1 MLVKDLT
8 PNTVIIDTK
17 GKGILTVT
25 EVRYLEHNIYALSF
39 YGINEVSLLNG
50 DTKVTVL

>member
-8 PNTVIIDTK
+8 PNTVIKDSNNL
-17 GKGILTVT
+17 LTIT
-25 EVRYLEHNIYALSF
+25 EVRYVEHNTYAISF

-50 DTKVTVL
+50 DTEVTVL

>member
-8 PNTVIIDTK
+8 PNTIIVDTK
-17 GKGILTVT
+17 GKSILTIT
-25 EVRYLEHNIYALSF
+25 EVRYMEHNTYAISF

-50 DTKVTVL
+50 DTEVTVL